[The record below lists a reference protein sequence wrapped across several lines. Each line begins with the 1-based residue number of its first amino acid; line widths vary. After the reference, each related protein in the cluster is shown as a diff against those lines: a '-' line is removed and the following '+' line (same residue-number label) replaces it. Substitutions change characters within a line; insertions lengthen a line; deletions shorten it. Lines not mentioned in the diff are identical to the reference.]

1 MAEPRKLRGH
11 KATATC
17 CIASRDRP
25 GLVATSGE
33 DGCIC
38 WFDMRCKDV
47 QFIMDVSNDPISSL
61 SFKSGNEDIIYVSSE
76 KEIKCFDLH
85 KLDGASWKPLGSY
98 NYNKDE
104 INQIACNSRSSFLAS
119 ADDTGDVKIIDIHQ
133 HCIYKTLRAGHASIC
148 SSVQFIPWRPWEV
161 ITGGFDSKLIMW
173 DFSKGHPCKILDF
186 GLPEMNGCSTAGQCF
201 NPAFVHAL
209 AVPDVDMSDKL
220 GRICV
225 VARGDG
231 VVDVINIESELTDV
245 KSKSSIKSRKGTQS
259 VSKHRNSW

>member
-133 HCIYKTLRAGHASIC
+133 HCIYKTLRAGHASVSTNPYLGIYF
-148 SSVQFIPWRPWEV
+148 SFTFITIHAFFNLLQKEKEIVSIPRIEGATNLKYFRLTSFVVVYLQAYTRVLAKKVQQHCGSC
-161 ITGGFDSKLIMW
+161 GG
-173 DFSKGHPCKILDF
+173 
-186 GLPEMNGCSTAGQCF
+186 
-201 NPAFVHAL
+201 
-209 AVPDVDMSDKL
+209 
-220 GRICV
+220 
-225 VARGDG
+225 
-231 VVDVINIESELTDV
+231 
-245 KSKSSIKSRKGTQS
+245 
-259 VSKHRNSW
+259 

>member
-1 MAEPRKLRGH
+1 
-11 KATATC
+11 
-17 CIASRDRP
+17 
-25 GLVATSGE
+25 
-33 DGCIC
+33 
-38 WFDMRCKDV
+38 
-47 QFIMDVSNDPISSL
+47 
-61 SFKSGNEDIIYVSSE
+61 
-76 KEIKCFDLH
+76 
-85 KLDGASWKPLGSY
+85 
-98 NYNKDE
+98 
-104 INQIACNSRSSFLAS
+104 
-119 ADDTGDVKIIDIHQ
+119 
-133 HCIYKTLRAGHASIC
+133 
-148 SSVQFIPWRPWEV
+148 
-161 ITGGFDSKLIMW
+161 MW

-259 VSKHRNSW
+259 VSKHRIPGDLGTSHQNGRKRLQLDYSFGGHTGAVSCVQFSMFGERGKFIISGGNDKFVKVWDCFGCLDAGQTSSTTNPLHLNISLNKKVNWLCTTPSESENLIVCDTTKVVKVFSVS